1 MDSVTNNKMADSK
14 LARTFIVQLGRFVSI
29 AFVIMLTLLLSDITK
44 LNEILKVL
52 KFYNFPEARWL
63 DFGLNL
69 GLLHPTLEAIES
81 VYGTRPS
88 RCLMECLTKW
98 LSKVDKTVRPLTWQT
113 LANAARGMNAI
124 AVADNIQK
132 TSKSSNTN

>member
-1 MDSVTNNKMADSK
+1 M
-14 LARTFIVQLGRFVSI
+14 
-29 AFVIMLTLLLSDITK
+29 
-44 LNEILKVL
+44 
-52 KFYNFPEARWL
+52 KFYNFPEARWF

-113 LANAARGMNAI
+113 LANAARGMKAI
-124 AVADNIQK
+124 AIAENIQK
-132 TSKSSNTN
+132 TSKIFKTIVNYYILHVSIYCSG

>member
-1 MDSVTNNKMADSK
+1 MSASK
-14 LARTFIVQLGRFVSI
+14 PARTFAIVLGKLLFI
-29 AFVIMLTLLLSDITK
+29 AFNTFACSDITK

-52 KFYNFPEARWL
+52 KFYNFPEARWF

-81 VYGTRPS
+81 DHKGNSS

-98 LSKVDKTVRPLTWQT
+98 LSKVDKTVHSLTWQT

-124 AVADNIQK
+124 AVAENIQK
-132 TSKSSNTN
+132 TSKISNTN

>member
-1 MDSVTNNKMADSK
+1 MADSK
-14 LARTFIVQLGRFVSI
+14 LARTLIVQLGKFVSI

-52 KFYNFPEARWL
+52 KFYNFPETRWF

-69 GLLHPTLEAIES
+69 GLLHPTLEAIEYDHKGNS
-81 VYGTRPS
+81 S

-98 LSKVDKTVRPLTWQT
+98 LSKVDKTGRPLTWQT
-113 LANAARGMNAI
+113 LANGCRETI
-124 AVADNIQK
+124 IQTFK
-132 TSKSSNTN
+132 IN